1 MNKIRFVFLLLMSLT
16 ALVAQAQRIALVAKS
31 LIDGTGNVISNPV
44 VVIEGNRIVSVTSK
58 GVLPKD
64 ATKVDLGDYTLLPGL
79 IDLHVHPNL
88 TTGDY
93 QVDHLRASSAAKA
106 LLGLKNLQDI
116 LAAGWTTVRVA
127 GDGDVGYAN
136 LEIRDAINK
145 GLFTGPRIYGAG
157 HYLSATGGGGDI
169 NFISYEQRII
179 ADGLVVD
186 GGEEMRK
193 AVRTEIKYGSDWIK
207 LLVTGAFMSAGDNPN
222 NVHFTEEEVRA
233 AVEEAGRRDVPVMA
247 HAHAAEG
254 IKLAVKAGVRTIE
267 HGSFIDEEGMDLMI
281 QKGTWLIPTF
291 SIHTY
296 YESLP
301 TVDPALQKSMEIGR
315 KTKESSYASM
325 RLAVKKGVKFGL
337 GSDNV
342 GWPANYSAHELVEYV
357 SIGMTPMQ
365 AIQCAT
371 KANAEILKKE
381 KEIGT
386 VASGMLADLIAVKGD
401 PLKDISE
408 LQRVKFVMANGK
420 IIKNEK

>member
-1 MNKIRFVFLLLMSLT
+1 MRNPLILTLLLLIQTAGYAQKT
-16 ALVAQAQRIALVAKS
+16 ALIAKA
-31 LIDGTGNVISNPV
+31 LIDGTGKVIPNPV
-44 VVIEGNRIVSVTSK
+44 VIIENNKIASVSTK
-58 GVLPKD
+58 GIIPKD
-64 ATKVDLGDYTLLPGL
+64 AAVVDLGDYTLLPGM

-93 QVDHLRASSAAKA
+93 QVDHLKASSAAKA

-145 GLFTGPRIYGAG
+145 GMFAGPRIYGAG
-157 HYLSATGGGGDI
+157 HYLSTTGGGGDI
-169 NFISYEQRII
+169 NFLSYEQRII
-179 ADGLVVD
+179 ADGLIID
-186 GGEEMRK
+186 GPEEMRK

-233 AVEEAGRRDVPVMA
+233 AVDEAGRRDVPVMA

-254 IKLAVKAGVRTIE
+254 IKLAVKAGVRSIE
-267 HGSFIDEEGMDLMI
+267 HGSFIDEEAIDLMI

-291 SIHTY
+291 CIHTY
-296 YESLP
+296 FEQQP
-301 TVDPALQKSMEIGR
+301 TVDPALQKSLEIGR
-315 KTKESSYASM
+315 KTRESMYAAM
-325 RLAVKKGVKFGL
+325 KLAVKKGVKFGL

-342 GWPANYSAHELVEYV
+342 GWPATFSASELAEYV

-365 AIQCAT
+365 AILCAT
-371 KANAEILKKE
+371 KVNAEILRKE
-381 KEIGT
+381 KDIGT
-386 VASGMLADLIAVKGD
+386 VEPGKLADLIAVKGD
-401 PLKDISE
+401 PLKDITE

-420 IIKNEK
+420 VIKNEK